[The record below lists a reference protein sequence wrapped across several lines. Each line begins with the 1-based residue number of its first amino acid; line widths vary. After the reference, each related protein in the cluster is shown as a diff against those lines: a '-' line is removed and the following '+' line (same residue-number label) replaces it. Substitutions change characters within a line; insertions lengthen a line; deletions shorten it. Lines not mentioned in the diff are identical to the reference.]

1 MRARVLVGCR
11 TFYAAVAPDAA
22 SVRRRR
28 VFALQR
34 AHDQR
39 EQHADSVGQQVALAA
54 GDLLDRSSPLPGL
67 GHPAS
72 RASAWEPVVGLQRKS
87 TNPWPGPDLSREAP
101 YPALTGRC

>member
-1 MRARVLVGCR
+1 
-11 TFYAAVAPDAA
+11 
-22 SVRRRR
+22 
-28 VFALQR
+28 
-34 AHDQR
+34 
-39 EQHADSVGQQVALAA
+39 
-54 GDLLDRSSPLPGL
+54 L